1 MPDTSKS
8 TNPAVLHYQGLDLE
22 ALTTLQMRN
31 VEALRNMTTLMFD
44 MTEAVT
50 RRQADFFASRI
61 DQMSAPFE
69 AGKGISDPQAFFESQ
84 ILAYRDL
91 FEDIASLAK
100 ECAEITSQC
109 CAGLLH
115 EANRVTTDQSGQSDA
130 GKKTDKNSA
139 PASPVGAVKK

>member
-8 TNPAVLHYQGLDLE
+8 TNPAVLNYRGLDLE

-31 VEALRNMTTLMFD
+31 VEALRNMTTLIFD
-44 MTEAVT
+44 ATEAVT
-50 RRQADFFASRI
+50 RRQAEFFASRN

-69 AGKGISDPQAFFESQ
+69 AGKGISDPQALFERQ
-84 ILAYRDL
+84 VLAYRDL
-91 FEDIASLAK
+91 FEDIASHAK

-115 EANRVTTDQSGQSDA
+115 EASRVTTDQSGQSDA
-130 GKKTDKNSA
+130 GKKTDKDSV
-139 PASPVGAVKK
+139 PVSPVGTAKK